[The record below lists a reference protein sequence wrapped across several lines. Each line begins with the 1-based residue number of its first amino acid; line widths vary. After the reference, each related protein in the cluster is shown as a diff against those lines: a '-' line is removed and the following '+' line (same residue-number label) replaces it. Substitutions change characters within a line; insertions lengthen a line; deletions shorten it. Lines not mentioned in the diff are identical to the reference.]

1 MTPGEVPELFACQ
14 NAAKRVL
21 EGFIGHI
28 TLMLVVS
35 LPGVGRPET
44 YKREVVKH
52 GFDTP

>member
-21 EGFIGHI
+21 GEFIGHI